1 MNMNKND
8 VALSDTRRKRNQSH
22 NVYNIFFMLERQLL
36 VQETE
41 RLSGIAAADK
51 NQYDLGGYDLLSLS
65 DLPPRFRNLHLPQGR
80 YVPGKSCKRKRK
92 HAKAHGGELLLFV
105 LA

>member
-8 VALSDTRRKRNQSH
+8 GALSDTQHRRSKPH
-22 NVYNIFFMLERQLL
+22 NLYNIFFMLERQLL

-51 NQYDLGGYDLLSLS
+51 NQQPLYDLGGYD
-65 DLPPRFRNLHLPQGR
+65 PR
-80 YVPGKSCKRKRK
+80 STTTIS
-92 HAKAHGGELLLFV
+92 ELASATGMVCAREKLQT
-105 LA
+105 

>member
-8 VALSDTRRKRNQSH
+8 VALSDTRREHNQSH
-22 NVYNIFFMLERQLL
+22 NVYNNFFMLERQLL

>member
-22 NVYNIFFMLERQLL
+22 NVYNIFFMLERQLQ

-51 NQYDLGGYDLLSLS
+51 NQQPLYDLGGYD
-65 DLPPRFRNLHLPQGR
+65 PR
-80 YVPGKSCKRKRK
+80 STTTI
-92 HAKAHGGELLLFV
+92 AELASATGMVCAREKLQT
-105 LA
+105 